1 MTQVRRSAGRRRRL
15 AGQARSANLGGHPA
29 GGDQVGRVLAAGD
42 GSPPLK
48 GFSVGIAGECKL
60 LAPPGSEVQCTEIGG
75 EGQRA
80 TTGPM
85 LDGTEKT
92 SAAAPQQAPPLRAAS
107 QRSTQAAKAS
117 PLGAALSRMHPGRAT
132 GG

>member
-15 AGQARSANLGGHPA
+15 VGQARSANLARHPA
-29 GGDQVGRVLAAGD
+29 GGDRVGRILAAGD
-42 GSPPLK
+42 GRQPLK
-48 GFSVGIAGECKL
+48 GFSVGVADECKL
-60 LAPPGSEVQCTEIGG
+60 LARLGSEVQCTELGG

-92 SAAAPQQAPPLRAAS
+92 SAAAPQRASPLRPAS